1 MSLLDI
7 TGLSHSYGDSRLYS
21 DSDLSLNRGEHMGIV
36 GQNGTGKSTLIKICT
51 ELVIPD
57 SGRVAWQ
64 PGITIGYLD
73 QYACTNHVLTMEQ
86 FLKSS
91 FRSLYELEAKI
102 NRLYDEAALSCNM
115 EVLNQASLFQD
126 QLERSG
132 FYSIDTHIAQVVSGL
147 GLVSIGLS
155 RPLKDMSQG
164 QRAKVILAKLLLEK
178 PDVLLLDEPTNFLDK
193 EHVEWLGG
201 YLSAI
206 ENAFMVVSHDRAFLE
221 RICTRICDID
231 NGRLSKYYGSYTE
244 FLKKK
249 AFLCEDHIRQY
260 NAQQKEIKKTEEFIP
275 EEHSRPESPDG
286 PRTAEAAG
294 PYG

>member
-1 MSLLDI
+1 
-7 TGLSHSYGDSRLYS
+7 
-21 DSDLSLNRGEHMGIV
+21 
-36 GQNGTGKSTLIKICT
+36 
-51 ELVIPD
+51 
-57 SGRVAWQ
+57 
-64 PGITIGYLD
+64 
-73 QYACTNHVLTMEQ
+73 
-86 FLKSS
+86 
-91 FRSLYELEAKI
+91 
-102 NRLYDEAALSCNM
+102 
-115 EVLNQASLFQD
+115 
-126 QLERSG
+126 
-132 FYSIDTHIAQVVSGL
+132 
-147 GLVSIGLS
+147 
-155 RPLKDMSQG
+155 MSQG

-206 ENAFMVVSHDRAFLE
+206 ENAFMVVSHDRTFLE

-244 FLKKK
+244 FLKRRHFCARTIYVSTMRSKK
-249 AFLCEDHIRQY
+249 KSKNRRFH
-260 NAQQKEIKKTEEFIP
+260 T

>member
-51 ELVIPD
+51 EQVIPD
-57 SGRVAWQ
+57 SGRVSWQ

-102 NRLYDEAALSCNM
+102 NRLYDESALSCNM
-115 EVLNQASLFQD
+115 EVLNQASLFQE

-206 ENAFMVVSHDRAFLE
+206 ENAFMVVSHDRTFLE

-249 AFLCEDHIRQY
+249 AFKAVQCAAKR
-260 NAQQKEIKKTEEFIP
+260 NQKNRGVHT
-275 EEHSRPESPDG
+275 EEHSRQESTDG

-294 PYG
+294 PHG

>member
-21 DSDLSLNRGEHMGIV
+21 DSALSLNRGEHMGIV

-51 ELVIPD
+51 EQVIPD

-115 EVLNQASLFQD
+115 EVLNQASLF
-126 QLERSG
+126 RS
-132 FYSIDTHIAQVVSGL
+132 SWSAAVST
-147 GLVSIGLS
+147 
-155 RPLKDMSQG
+155 PLIPILPRWFPVWDWSQS
-164 QRAKVILAKLLLEK
+164 VC
-178 PDVLLLDEPTNFLDK
+178 PVLL
-193 EHVEWLGG
+193 
-201 YLSAI
+201 
-206 ENAFMVVSHDRAFLE
+206 
-221 RICTRICDID
+221 
-231 NGRLSKYYGSYTE
+231 
-244 FLKKK
+244 
-249 AFLCEDHIRQY
+249 
-260 NAQQKEIKKTEEFIP
+260 
-275 EEHSRPESPDG
+275 
-286 PRTAEAAG
+286 RT
-294 PYG
+294 

>member
-51 ELVIPD
+51 EQVIPD
-57 SGRVAWQ
+57 SGHVVWQ

-132 FYSIDTHIAQVVSGL
+132 F
-147 GLVSIGLS
+147 
-155 RPLKDMSQG
+155 
-164 QRAKVILAKLLLEK
+164 
-178 PDVLLLDEPTNFLDK
+178 
-193 EHVEWLGG
+193 
-201 YLSAI
+201 
-206 ENAFMVVSHDRAFLE
+206 
-221 RICTRICDID
+221 
-231 NGRLSKYYGSYTE
+231 
-244 FLKKK
+244 
-249 AFLCEDHIRQY
+249 
-260 NAQQKEIKKTEEFIP
+260 
-275 EEHSRPESPDG
+275 
-286 PRTAEAAG
+286 
-294 PYG
+294 

>member
-1 MSLLDI
+1 
-7 TGLSHSYGDSRLYS
+7 
-21 DSDLSLNRGEHMGIV
+21 
-36 GQNGTGKSTLIKICT
+36 
-51 ELVIPD
+51 
-57 SGRVAWQ
+57 
-64 PGITIGYLD
+64 
-73 QYACTNHVLTMEQ
+73 MEQ

-102 NRLYDEAALSCNM
+102 NRPYDEAALSCNM
-115 EVLNQASLFQD
+115 EVLNQASLFQE

-132 FYSIDTHIAQVVSGL
+132 FYSIDTHIAQVVP
-147 GLVSIGLS
+147 VW
-155 RPLKDMSQG
+155 DWSQSVCPVLLHG
-164 QRAKVILAKLLLEK
+164 HEPRQRAEVILAKLLLEK

-206 ENAFMVVSHDRAFLE
+206 ENAFMVVSHDRTFLE

-249 AFLCEDHIRQY
+249 AFLREDHIRQY
-260 NAQQKEIKKTEEFIP
+260 NAQQKEIKKTEEFI
-275 EEHSRPESPDG
+275 RKNIAGRKATDG

-294 PYG
+294 PHG

>member
-132 FYSIDTHIAQVVSGL
+132 FYSMNQLISLTRNMWNGWAVIFRRLKMPLWLSHMTAHFWSGY
-147 GLVSIGLS
+147 
-155 RPLKDMSQG
+155 
-164 QRAKVILAKLLLEK
+164 A
-178 PDVLLLDEPTNFLDK
+178 
-193 EHVEWLGG
+193 HV
-201 YLSAI
+201 SAI
-206 ENAFMVVSHDRAFLE
+206 
-221 RICTRICDID
+221 
-231 NGRLSKYYGSYTE
+231 
-244 FLKKK
+244 
-249 AFLCEDHIRQY
+249 
-260 NAQQKEIKKTEEFIP
+260 
-275 EEHSRPESPDG
+275 
-286 PRTAEAAG
+286 
-294 PYG
+294 

>member
-115 EVLNQASLFQD
+115 EVLNQASLFQE

-206 ENAFMVVSHDRAFLE
+206 
-221 RICTRICDID
+221 
-231 NGRLSKYYGSYTE
+231 
-244 FLKKK
+244 
-249 AFLCEDHIRQY
+249 
-260 NAQQKEIKKTEEFIP
+260 
-275 EEHSRPESPDG
+275 
-286 PRTAEAAG
+286 
-294 PYG
+294 

>member
-1 MSLLDI
+1 
-7 TGLSHSYGDSRLYS
+7 
-21 DSDLSLNRGEHMGIV
+21 
-36 GQNGTGKSTLIKICT
+36 
-51 ELVIPD
+51 
-57 SGRVAWQ
+57 
-64 PGITIGYLD
+64 
-73 QYACTNHVLTMEQ
+73 
-86 FLKSS
+86 
-91 FRSLYELEAKI
+91 
-102 NRLYDEAALSCNM
+102 M
-115 EVLNQASLFQD
+115 EVLNQASLFQE

-206 ENAFMVVSHDRAFLE
+206 ENAFMVVSHDRTFLD

-231 NGRLSKYYGSYTE
+231 NGKLSKYYGSYTE

-249 AFLCEDHIRQY
+249 AFLREDYIRQY
-260 NAQQKEIKKTEEFIP
+260 NAQQKEIKKTEDFI
-275 EEHSRPESPDG
+275 RKNIAGRKADG

>member
-51 ELVIPD
+51 EQVIPD
-57 SGRVAWQ
+57 SGRVSWQ

-102 NRLYDEAALSCNM
+102 NRLYDESALSCNM
-115 EVLNQASLFQD
+115 EVLNQASLFQE

-178 PDVLLLDEPTNFLDK
+178 QRSLARMTLALWP
-193 EHVEWLGG
+193 
-201 YLSAI
+201 
-206 ENAFMVVSHDRAFLE
+206 
-221 RICTRICDID
+221 
-231 NGRLSKYYGSYTE
+231 
-244 FLKKK
+244 
-249 AFLCEDHIRQY
+249 
-260 NAQQKEIKKTEEFIP
+260 
-275 EEHSRPESPDG
+275 
-286 PRTAEAAG
+286 
-294 PYG
+294 